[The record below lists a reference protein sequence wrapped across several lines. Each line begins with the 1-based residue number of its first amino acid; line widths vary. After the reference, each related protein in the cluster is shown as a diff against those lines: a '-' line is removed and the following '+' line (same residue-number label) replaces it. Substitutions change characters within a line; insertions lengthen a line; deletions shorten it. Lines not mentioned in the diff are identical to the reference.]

1 MRLLEPSEQHLVF
14 HFMRGTSGPELFT
27 LCSFY
32 MNGYGCD
39 SNVTE
44 ALERLKQA
52 ADKGH
57 HISRAYMYR
66 IYSACNQSEQV
77 DLPGR
82 DYLYDYAIAGSRPA
96 FEELQKVGPAD
107 RAQSAKESLAHV
119 CGGVGSSWFE
129 RSEMLH
135 GHTHVQWMN
144 DAWFMERI
152 KTVEDLATFTV
163 NKRGDSL
170 LHFAAA
176 CGRWRPFKRLIEDY
190 KMDVNILNPLRE
202 TPLLCACRSG
212 QGGIAILCLQIYKAN
227 ASIAANNG
235 ETPLHW
241 LLSFSDPNVE
251 PLLNDLIAN
260 GADIQAMTKDRISHS
275 KFPDNID
282 VDFQMPGTALNW
294 AIHRSRPYIVKALLS
309 RGADPRL
316 TTAKGDYGKMTPVKW
331 AAYYHHHECLKLMIE
346 HLEGKITAVTSDGK
360 IEKRYAL
367 MFGPVIKEAIRASD
381 RFSMIL
387 RNGSDYLNHLHATL
401 DLLREKT
408 EFINTQR
415 PFNDNMLY
423 FAVSGAHD
431 EVVAYMFKHNWGV
444 ETLNDP
450 SVPGQRTA
458 LLEAIRW
465 NRRPLVELLLSHGAD
480 AHARAA
486 NPFRPDLLNWS
497 ALHVFAQEGHNN
509 DVSLVQTLVQMGIPV
524 DGPTSPTPAEGNHTT
539 TNNDLNPEDIHRLS
553 LQDNPDPTST
563 CETPFAVAL
572 RHNAFHLSSTLLSL
586 GANPNA
592 LTLSSGLFK
601 SPHPLTILGHII
613 ISNARY
619 SAARLKYLLN
629 LNLPNDEKQSAID
642 FIVEPTRQ
650 LSALH
655 RAAMAYQDVVSV
667 VTNKAVNIR
676 SFDLETNRDILY
688 ELLLKWPRRE
698 QLDMK
703 CGIGGNTALHLA
715 VEAGNAGAVESLLRA
730 GAGTGIRNEEG
741 ETARGMAERVAG
753 RGKVNE
759 EILLRV
765 SLGRME
771 GDMFEGLVEEELD

>member
-1 MRLLEPSEQHLVF
+1 MLDPSEQHLIF
-14 HFMRGTSGPELFT
+14 HSVRGNNGPELFF
-27 LCSFY
+27 LSSFY

-39 SNVTE
+39 SNVVE

-52 ADKGH
+52 ADTGH
-57 HISRAYMYR
+57 PVSRAYMYR

-96 FEELQKVGPAD
+96 FEELQKVGPAHKL
-107 RAQSAKESLAHV
+107 RYAQKFLSDACA
-119 CGGVGSSWFE
+119 GVGSSWFDE
-129 RSEMLH
+129 SDMLH
-135 GHTHVQWMN
+135 GHTQMQWMD

-152 KTVEDLATFTV
+152 KTVEDLSTFKV

-176 CGRWRPFKRLIEDY
+176 CGCWRPFKSLIMDY

-212 QGGIAILCLQIYKAN
+212 QGRIVMECLQTYKAN

-241 LLSFSDPNVE
+241 LLQFSDVCVE
-251 PLLNDLIAN
+251 TLLNDLIAN
-260 GADIQAMTKDRISHS
+260 GADIHALTKDRISHS
-275 KFPDNID
+275 RFPGNLE
-282 VDFQMPGTALNW
+282 VDIQMPGTALSW
-294 AIHRSRPYIVKALLS
+294 AVHHNRPHIVKALLI
-309 RGADPRL
+309 RGADPNF
-316 TTAKGDYGKMTPVKW
+316 KGDRNPLKW
-331 AAYYHHHECLKLMIE
+331 AAYYHRHQCLKLMIE
-346 HLEGKITAVTSDGK
+346 HLEGKVTVVTSDGK
-360 IEKRYAL
+360 IDKRYAL
-367 MFGPVIKEAIRASD
+367 MFGPVIQVAIRASD
-381 RFSMIL
+381 KFSMIL

-408 EFINTQR
+408 EYVNTQET
-415 PFNDNMLY
+415 FNGNMLY

-431 EVVAYMFKHNWGV
+431 EAVEYMFKHNWCV
-444 ETLNDP
+444 ETLNDACI
-450 SVPGQRTA
+450 PGQRTA

-480 AHARAA
+480 THARAA
-486 NPFRPDLLNWS
+486 NPFQPDLLNWS

-509 DVSLVQTLVQMGIPV
+509 DVSLVQTLAQMGIPV
-524 DGPTSPTPAEGNHTT
+524 DGPTTPTPAEGNHTT
-539 TNNDLNPEDIHRLS
+539 TNDDLNPDVHRLS
-553 LQDNPDPTST
+553 LKDNPGPTIPT
-563 CETPFAVAL
+563 CETPFAIAV

-619 SAARLKYLLN
+619 STARLKYLLN
-629 LNLPNDEKQSAID
+629 LPVDEKHSGVD

-655 RAAMAYQDVVSV
+655 RAAMAYQDITSV
-667 VTNKAVNIR
+667 IANESVTMQ

-688 ELLLKWPRRE
+688 ELLLKWPGTER
-698 QLDMK
+698 LDMK
-703 CGIGGNTALHLA
+703 CAIGGNTALHLA
-715 VEAGNAGAVESLLRA
+715 IDAGNAGAVESLLRA
-730 GAGTGIRNEEG
+730 GAGTGIKNEEG
-741 ETARGMAERVAG
+741 ETARGLAERVAG

-759 EILLRV
+759 EILGRL
-765 SLGRME
+765 SLGRMG
-771 GDMFEGLVEEELD
+771 GDVFEGLVEEELD